1 MYKDNKDKLIHK
13 TNVENDMPEPVAP
26 DSRLLTLILM
36 AIEDETAEAIKY
48 RELSLSAPDQHSRD
62 IFRQIYLDE
71 SRHKR
76 LFERIYTSLSGSYP
90 PEIPIPVLPILEYS
104 QQLRV
109 NVLDELGEARF
120 YRDIYLLLDVVEY
133 AKLVNTIIDD
143 EQNHAVLNNYLS
155 IGLLELQ

>member
-1 MYKDNKDKLIHK
+1 MYKDNRDKPIK
-13 TNVENDMPEPVAP
+13 KANVENDIPEPVTP
-26 DSRLLTLILM
+26 DSRLLALILM

-48 RELSLSAPDQHSRD
+48 KTLSESAPDQHARD

-76 LFERIYTSLSGSYP
+76 LFERIYTSIAGSPP
-90 PEIPIPVLPILEYS
+90 PEIPIPQLPILEYS
-104 QQLRV
+104 EQLRI

-120 YRDIYLLLDVVEY
+120 YRDIFLLLENLDY
-133 AKLVNTIIDD
+133 AKLVDTIIND

-155 IGLLELQ
+155 IGLL